1 VSDLHAVILALLQ
14 GLTEFLPVSSS
25 AHLILP
31 SQLLG
36 WPDQG
41 IAFDVAV
48 HLGTLAAVLL
58 YFRRDIAQMALSW
71 GRSMHSRQCDD
82 HGRLAWFIVLATLP
96 AASAGWL
103 LNGFISSHLRASVV
117 IAITTISFG
126 LLMAMADRVG
136 RKTQPLATLTLK
148 QALLIGCAQ
157 AVALIP
163 GTSRSGITM
172 TMGLLLGLTP
182 QAAARF
188 SFLLS
193 IPVIMMAAG
202 YEGLHLL
209 SSQDVVAWREI
220 GIGIAVSFVS
230 ALLVI
235 HWFLKVLTHIGLW
248 PFVLYRL
255 LLGVSLLWL
264 VA

>member
-1 VSDLHAVILALLQ
+1 
-14 GLTEFLPVSSS
+14 
-25 AHLILP
+25 
-31 SQLLG
+31 
-36 WPDQG
+36 
-41 IAFDVAV
+41 
-48 HLGTLAAVLL
+48 
-58 YFRRDIAQMALSW
+58 
-71 GRSMHSRQCDD
+71 
-82 HGRLAWFIVLATLP
+82 
-96 AASAGWL
+96 
-103 LNGFISSHLRASVV
+103 VV
-117 IAITTISFG
+117 IAITTLCFG

-136 RKTQPLATLTLK
+136 RKTQPLAKLTLK

-157 AVALIP
+157 TVALIP

-209 SSQDVVAWREI
+209 SRQDVVAWREI
-220 GIGIAVSFVS
+220 GIGIAVSFFS

>member
-1 VSDLHAVILALLQ
+1 
-14 GLTEFLPVSSS
+14 
-25 AHLILP
+25 
-31 SQLLG
+31 
-36 WPDQG
+36 
-41 IAFDVAV
+41 
-48 HLGTLAAVLL
+48 
-58 YFRRDIAQMALSW
+58 
-71 GRSMHSRQCDD
+71 
-82 HGRLAWFIVLATLP
+82 
-96 AASAGWL
+96 
-103 LNGFISSHLRASVV
+103 
-117 IAITTISFG
+117 
-126 LLMAMADRVG
+126 
-136 RKTQPLATLTLK
+136 
-148 QALLIGCAQ
+148 
-157 AVALIP
+157 VALIP

-209 SSQDVVAWREI
+209 SRQDVVAWREI
-220 GIGIAVSFVS
+220 GIGIAVSFFS